1 MKAATRV
8 LALLMAV
15 AASPASVGA
24 SDDSATA
31 AEQRRSNWVT
41 EGLLDPAA
49 PAAHRAE
56 IANKLET
63 LANEGNDP
71 HALYVAGSLYRL
83 GRENSPTSPFPR
95 NADKAREYLTRAAL
109 QGQLRAMG
117 KLALFE
123 HDEGNR
129 FEANVWAQL
138 LASYSAE
145 FARDRGQDNESK
157 PSVAATSVLALVQ
170 EGFPENEVP
179 RLEERVGRMIRSH
192 DKAIRAGAES
202 IREARL
208 RSPLR
213 NARTR
218 ICRHLEGQLQ
228 TSRVRRTAYFAGG
241 AEFYVSFADDGS
253 AARVWLLDVWP
264 DMRMER
270 GLRACAS
277 RYRVEATEAI
287 AGKGLVALVPISLGD
302 PRVKLRNAE
311 D

>member
-109 QGQLRAMG
+109 RAASRDGQ
-117 KLALFE
+117 
-123 HDEGNR
+123 
-129 FEANVWAQL
+129 
-138 LASYSAE
+138 
-145 FARDRGQDNESK
+145 ARPVRDTTK
-157 PSVAATSVLALVQ
+157 ATGSR
-170 EGFPENEVP
+170 PTS
-179 RLEERVGRMIRSH
+179 GRSC
-192 DKAIRAGAES
+192 
-202 IREARL
+202 
-208 RSPLR
+208 SP
-213 NARTR
+213 
-218 ICRHLEGQLQ
+218 
-228 TSRVRRTAYFAGG
+228 RTAPSCARPWAGQ
-241 AEFYVSFADDGS
+241 
-253 AARVWLLDVWP
+253 
-264 DMRMER
+264 
-270 GLRACAS
+270 
-277 RYRVEATEAI
+277 
-287 AGKGLVALVPISLGD
+287 
-302 PRVKLRNAE
+302 
-311 D
+311 